1 MDVAF
6 PLRFDDHGRTA
17 RTAFPAHV
25 VQMLELLLLV
35 APGERVM
42 RPDFGSGLLARVFEP
57 NSLELA
63 AALQHTIQASI
74 ERWLGDI
81 IDVERVAVTADES
94 LLEVDVDYVLRATGE
109 RQTARVEQGRSA

>member
-17 RTAFPAHV
+17 AAAFPAHV

-63 AALQHTIQASI
+63 ATMQHTIQASI
-74 ERWLGDI
+74 ER
-81 IDVERVAVTADES
+81 S
-94 LLEVDVDYVLRATGE
+94 K
-109 RQTARVEQGRSA
+109 